1 MYFTEWR
8 ERCVEGMTA
17 IKTPMNIYQNFLQA
31 NTKAGKLFKK
41 GFYFSKM
48 SFFLPYN
55 ALASQKTTFPK
66 VGENCFCFGHFL
78 LKNASS

>member
-41 GFYFSKM
+41 GVYFSKM

-66 VGENCFCFGHFL
+66 VGVKCFCFGHFL